1 MFEQILI
8 RMPFGDI
15 VHYLSGYTVVLFAFA
30 AMFVILAVIS
40 LPEKPVDIVF
50 GTDGYYTKDVPVDLM
65 KFQRFM
71 AIACGIA
78 TIGAITTGDIFNFT
92 LFAAFI
98 GVLNIGIVAAV
109 KNKQVLNAAFSYGLV
124 VMMATVPLF
133 AGAAIIAATCGTLS
147 IWELAIAAEATAG
160 ISVPIVAKLLLLV
173 GVLGEGMAPFYI
185 GKAEITRAPGAP
197 YILMIHVS
205 SLLLFLRVVEI
216 LLTV

>member
-1 MFEQILI
+1 MFDQIFESLLFTL
-8 RMPFGDI
+8 PFGDI

-30 AMFVILAVIS
+30 IMFLLLTIIS

-50 GTDGYYTKDVPVDLM
+50 GTDGYYTKEIPIVLM

-78 TIGAITTGDIFNFT
+78 TIGVITTGDIFNFT

-98 GVLNIGIVAAV
+98 GILNIGIVAAV
-109 KNKQVLNAAFSYGLV
+109 KNKHVLDAAFSYGLV

-133 AGAAIIAATCGTLS
+133 VGAAIITATCGQLS
-147 IWELAIAAEATAG
+147 IGELAGTGTIPFIAE
-160 ISVPIVAKLLLLV
+160 LLLLV

-185 GKAEITRAPGAP
+185 GKAEITRASGAP

-205 SLLLFLRVVEI
+205 SLLLFLRMVDI
-216 LLTV
+216 LLVMCS

>member
-1 MFEQILI
+1 MIEGILVQI
-8 RMPFGDI
+8 PFGDMI
-15 VHYLSGYTVVLFAFA
+15 HYLSGYTVLLFAVA
-30 AMFVILAVIS
+30 ALFVVLAIIS

-50 GTDGYYTKDVPVDLM
+50 GTDGYALKEVPKDTM

-71 AIACGIA
+71 AIACGVA
-78 TIGAITTGDIFNFT
+78 TVGAIISGDLFNFT
-92 LFAAFI
+92 LFAALI
-98 GVLNIGIVAAV
+98 GILNIGIVAGV
-109 KNKQVLNAAFSYGLV
+109 KNKHVLDSAFSYGLV
-124 VMMATVPLF
+124 VMMGTVPLF
-133 AGAAIIAATCGTLS
+133 AGAAIIAATTGTLS
-147 IWELAIAAEATAG
+147 IWELAGAG
-160 ISVPIVAKLLLLV
+160 AVPLIAKLLLLL